1 MSMKDVRLRDGRRA
15 GEAMGTSKATQ
26 TDTGNGSP
34 TLTPTDVQRL
44 FEDGYR
50 DIEILPDG
58 TIREATRKGD
68 VVDET
73 VTRTL
78 KTERTWY

>member
-1 MSMKDVRLRDGRRA
+1 MTDNGTPAQGRGRH
-15 GEAMGTSKATQ
+15 GQ
-26 TDTGNGSP
+26 
-34 TLTPTDVQRL
+34 LTPQAVERL
-44 FEDGYR
+44 FEGGYR

-58 TIREATRKGD
+58 TLRETVRGGSPGD
-68 VVDET
+68 EA

>member
-1 MSMKDVRLRDGRRA
+1 MSNDG
-15 GEAMGTSKATQ
+15 TQ
-26 TDTGNGSP
+26 GKGGGGR
-34 TLTPTDVQRL
+34 LTPQEVGRL
-44 FEDGYR
+44 FDGGYR

-58 TIREATRKGD
+58 TLRE
-68 VVDET
+68 VVRDGNPSDEA

>member
-1 MSMKDVRLRDGRRA
+1 MADTETKV
-15 GEAMGTSKATQ
+15 E
-26 TDTGNGSP
+26 TGNGHG
-34 TLTPTDVQRL
+34 TLTPDEVTRL

-58 TIREATRKGD
+58 TIREVARGGD
-68 VVDET
+68 VADEA

>member
-1 MSMKDVRLRDGRRA
+1 MTDDR
-15 GEAMGTSKATQ
+15 TQ
-26 TDTGNGSP
+26 PKRNGKGGQ
-34 TLTPTDVQRL
+34 LTPQEVERL
-44 FEDGYR
+44 FDGGYR

-58 TIREATRKGD
+58 TLRETVRGGGPS
-68 VVDET
+68 DEA

>member
-1 MSMKDVRLRDGRRA
+1 MSNDG
-15 GEAMGTSKATQ
+15 TQ
-26 TDTGNGSP
+26 AKGRSGGGQ
-34 TLTPTDVQRL
+34 LTTQEVERL
-44 FEDGYR
+44 FDGGYR

-58 TIREATRKGD
+58 TLRETVRGGSPT
-68 VVDET
+68 DEA

>member
-1 MSMKDVRLRDGRRA
+1 MTNDGTHA
-15 GEAMGTSKATQ
+15 K
-26 TDTGNGSP
+26 GSGGGGQ
-34 TLTPTDVQRL
+34 LTPQEVERL
-44 FEDGYR
+44 FDGGYR

-58 TIREATRKGD
+58 TLRESVRGGSPS
-68 VVDET
+68 DEA

>member
-1 MSMKDVRLRDGRRA
+1 MSTTA
-15 GEAMGTSKATQ
+15 EPA
-26 TDTGNGSP
+26 
-34 TLTPTDVQRL
+34 TLTPEDVARL

-50 DIEILPDG
+50 EVEILPDG
-58 TIREATRKGD
+58 RLREAPPNGDTR
-68 VVDET
+68 DET

>member
-1 MSMKDVRLRDGRRA
+1 MSNDATEAQGRGRN
-15 GEAMGTSKATQ
+15 ER
-26 TDTGNGSP
+26 
-34 TLTPTDVQRL
+34 LTPQEVERL
-44 FEDGYR
+44 FEGGYR

-58 TIREATRKGD
+58 TLRETVRGSNPS
-68 VVDET
+68 DEA

>member
-1 MSMKDVRLRDGRRA
+1 MGSDGTPVQGR
-15 GEAMGTSKATQ
+15 
-26 TDTGNGSP
+26 GSGGK
-34 TLTPTDVQRL
+34 LTPQEVERL
-44 FEDGYR
+44 FEGGYR

-58 TIREATRKGD
+58 TLRESVRGGSPS
-68 VVDET
+68 DEA

>member
-1 MSMKDVRLRDGRRA
+1 MSNDGTPRQGRA
-15 GEAMGTSKATQ
+15 GG
-26 TDTGNGSP
+26 GR
-34 TLTPTDVQRL
+34 LTPQEIERL
-44 FEDGYR
+44 FEGGYR

-58 TIREATRKGD
+58 TLRETVRGD
-68 VVDET
+68 SPADEA

>member
-1 MSMKDVRLRDGRRA
+1 M
-15 GEAMGTSKATQ
+15 
-26 TDTGNGSP
+26 TGNGNEGQRGTRVGQLSP
-34 TLTPTDVQRL
+34 QDVERL
-44 FEDGYR
+44 FEGGYR

-58 TIREATRKGD
+58 TLRETVRGGNL
-68 VVDET
+68 VDEA

>member
-1 MSMKDVRLRDGRRA
+1 MSNDR
-15 GEAMGTSKATQ
+15 
-26 TDTGNGSP
+26 TDAKGGSGGSQ
-34 TLTPTDVQRL
+34 LTPQEVERL
-44 FEDGYR
+44 FDGGYR

-58 TIREATRKGD
+58 TLRETVRGGSPT
-68 VVDET
+68 DEA

>member
-1 MSMKDVRLRDGRRA
+1 MSNDRSQAKGRSS
-15 GEAMGTSKATQ
+15 GGH
-26 TDTGNGSP
+26 
-34 TLTPTDVQRL
+34 LTPQEVERL
-44 FEDGYR
+44 FEGGYR

-58 TIREATRKGD
+58 TLRETVRGGSPS
-68 VVDET
+68 DEA

>member
-1 MSMKDVRLRDGRRA
+1 MPLTKT
-15 GEAMGTSKATQ
+15 E
-26 TDTGNGSP
+26 SP
-34 TLTPTDVQRL
+34 SRLTPEKVTRL

-50 DIEILPDG
+50 HVEVLPDG
-58 TIREATRKGD
+58 RLREHSSNGHKEE
-68 VVDET
+68 DET